1 MGFEVLA
8 ESLDRPGIEVRLPS
22 GYPGGTGVAASPGA
36 QMSQRLPQ
44 AYPGPEGSKKRRS
57 FAGPKGGKLLSLMA
71 RILVRPVF
79 LVVIALSLSLL
90 AGCSGAPG
98 DPYEQANGYI
108 AEASEA
114 INEHNGLFEEARG
127 TYEEAKEAVEESG
140 EAGSGDDPEEEV
152 EEIAQ
157 ARESLEEARDTLE
170 EAREPLSEVQDLDVE
185 DEITRYAALLAEGVD
200 AQITAENREIGF
212 YELLEQDPTLA
223 DNREEAEEML
233 TEISDGYEEAENS
246 YSLAQELADANP
258 ELLQSEG

>member
-1 MGFEVLA
+1 M
-8 ESLDRPGIEVRLPS
+8 
-22 GYPGGTGVAASPGA
+22 
-36 QMSQRLPQ
+36 
-44 AYPGPEGSKKRRS
+44 
-57 FAGPKGGKLLSLMA
+57 
-71 RILVRPVF
+71 
-79 LVVIALSLSLL
+79 IALSLSLP
-90 AGCSGAPG
+90 AGCSGASG

-108 AEASEA
+108 AEADEA

-185 DEITRYAALLAEGVD
+185 DEITRYATLLAEGVD

-212 YELLEQDPTLA
+212 YELLEEDSTLT